1 MSSIRQLAAI
11 MFTDIEGYTALMGNN
26 EEHAIAIRNKH
37 RSIFEHT
44 NSAFEGKIVQYFG
57 DGTLSVF
64 TSAVQAVECALEM
77 QLAFVQAGLP
87 VRIGIHMGDIVY
99 SEEDIMGDAVNVA
112 SRIES
117 CAIAGSIL
125 ISDKVHDQIRNRPQI
140 ETEFLDAY
148 EFKNVEGTIPLF
160 AIANDGLKIP
170 DPKSIKGKLKEPKN
184 GELKGPYR
192 RRHWFAIG
200 VITALALFFLYFQ
213 FFSGPKPPED
223 LSIAVLPFENLS
235 SEPDSDLFRDGITED
250 LLTQL
255 SKLSTLRVISRKS
268 VSRYIDTDKTLPQ
281 IAKELNVSLIL
292 EGSIRKQGDQVRV
305 SAHLINTQNDE
316 QLWADTYDK
325 TLTDLFTIQ
334 TEISEEIVNSLEINL
349 TSDEQLKLAEIQTQ
363 NIEAYK
369 LFLMGRKEADK
380 RNKESIAKSIQLYEQ
395 ALQLDP
401 NYAEAMAEIAN
412 SIYLETYYAN
422 RDPNEAATTA
432 KTYLDKAEK
441 INDQVVRI
449 YSVRG
454 LINNIEGKYEQA
466 KAAFERAISIS
477 PNDVTTRRQYSTFFF
492 YNKQY
497 KDQLIQAEIA
507 YRLDPL
513 SFATANTYFTALVE
527 NYKFEEAE
535 RLMKQVEQNNVENNE
550 FVINRAFFRLYT
562 AMEDY
567 QSAIPPLEKLASEE
581 YAFNRFLAYSYGKV
595 GDTSNV
601 YRIINRIK
609 NLDVDDEGGK
619 NYLQAMSFAGIQKL
633 DSVFYYLDTIRNK
646 RSGLFRREHTIFFK
660 SIHDDPRYPEILRAH
675 GIQK

>member
-1 MSSIRQLAAI
+1 

-26 EEHAIAIRNKH
+26 EEQAISIRNKH

-64 TSAVQAVECALEM
+64 GSAVQAVECALEM
-77 QLAFVQAGLP
+77 QLAFIEANLP

-99 SEEDIMGDAVNVA
+99 SEEDIMGDAVNIA

-125 ISDKVHDQIRNRPQI
+125 ISDKVHDQIRNRPHI
-140 ETEFLDAY
+140 ATEFMDAY
-148 EFKNVEGTIPLF
+148 DFKNVEGTIPLF
-160 AIANDGLKIP
+160 AISNEGIKIP
-170 DPKSIKGKLKEPKN
+170 DPKSIKGKLKEPN
-184 GELKGPYR
+184 DNELKKPYR

-200 VITALALFFLYFQ
+200 AISAILLFFLYFQ
-213 FFSGPKPPED
+213 FFTGPEPPED

-235 SEPDSDLFRDGITED
+235 TEPDSDLFRDGITED

-268 VSRYIDTDKTLPQ
+268 VTRYLDTDKPIAE
-281 IAKELNVSLIL
+281 IAKELDVSLIL

-334 TEISEEIVNSLEINL
+334 SEISEEIVNSLEINL
-349 TSDEQLKLAEIQTQ
+349 TSDEQSQLTEIQTQ

-401 NYAEAMAEIAN
+401 NYAEALAEIAN
-412 SIYLETYYAN
+412 SIYLETYYAD
-422 RDPNEAATTA
+422 RDPIEAATTA
-432 KTYLDKAEK
+432 KIYLDKAEK
-441 INDQVVRI
+441 INDKVVRI

-454 LINNIEGKYEQA
+454 LINNIEGKYDSA

-477 PNDVTTRRQYSTFFF
+477 PNDVTTRRQFSTFFY

-497 KDQLIQAEIA
+497 EEQLVQAEIA

-513 SFATANTYFTALVE
+513 SFVTANAYFNALVE

-535 RLMKQVEQNNVENNE
+535 RLMMQVEQNNVENNE

-562 AMEDY
+562 AMDDY
-567 QSAIPPLEKLASEE
+567 ESVIPPLEKLASEE
-581 YAFNRFLAYSYGKV
+581 AAFNRFLAYSYGKI
-595 GDTSNV
+595 GDTANV

-609 NLDVDDEGGK
+609 HLDMADEDGK
-619 NYLQAMSFAGIQKL
+619 SYLQAMSFAGIKEL
-633 DSVFYYLDTIRNK
+633 DSVFYYLDTLRNK
-646 RSGLFRREHTIFFK
+646 RSSLFRREHGNFFEC
-660 SIHDDPRYPEILRAH
+660 IHDDPRYPEMLKAH
-675 GIQK
+675 GIE